1 MVDDSEDDRLFLRIA
16 LRSNPG
22 LALVGEVSDGDEAI
36 AYLSGAGEFADRKK
50 FPFPDVMLL
59 DLKMPQRT
67 GFEVLSWLR
76 AQALEK
82 PVVIV
87 VSGSLLPED
96 VSRSLALGAVAYHR
110 KVMLK
115 EERDAL
121 IREIEQSQVAR
132 STGVSAAR
140 SIS

>member
-1 MVDDSEDDRLFLRIA
+1 
-16 LRSNPG
+16 
-22 LALVGEVSDGDEAI
+22 
-36 AYLSGAGEFADRKK
+36 
-50 FPFPDVMLL
+50 MLL